1 MRDDNTEPR
10 DNQQIADDN
19 EQAGTSVS
27 DRQRSGDNRQPTV
40 VGHEEAP
47 ANQASNRD
55 PAEGARD

>member
-19 EQAGTSVS
+19 QQAGTSVS
-27 DRQRSGDNRQPTV
+27 DRQRSGDARQPTV
-40 VGHEEAP
+40 VGHEEP

-55 PAEGARD
+55 PAEGGRD